1 MRFFFQRIEN
11 SNYKSI
17 IRKQGKRFDFVYNS
31 DQENREYKI
40 WCLVCKWLLQGS
52 EMFHGSNGVILL
64 SFDDIFSLF
73 SQLFTKKPAT
83 LDHVC
88 N

>member
-31 DQENREYKI
+31 EQENIK
-40 WCLVCKWLLQGS
+40 
-52 EMFHGSNGVILL
+52 FGVWFVNDNFKDLKCFMDL
-64 SFDDIFSLF
+64 
-73 SQLFTKKPAT
+73 T
-83 LDHVC
+83 V
-88 N
+88 